1 MTPGWERKVTCNDLT
16 HGLAQ
21 DCCKFGIGRIPQV
34 LNARIR
40 GRQGLVPITGTRWP
54 DRHHHASALFNHE
67 TAQVIVPFSSYLWN
81 HDAAQFHPV
90 RFDDQVHISQHPP
103 PRYSPDGELFPCLPK
118 EDSHV
123 RVWDTR
129 TGYLVS
135 KFPTSE
141 VDGIALSPVL
151 THSLG
156 ETLVALS
163 FQRER
168 VIRLFDAYTDHLH
181 AHILGKTYA
190 NSVGKLLRLLLQLWC
205 KNLGA

>member
-1 MTPGWERKVTCNDLT
+1 MHVFEADRDSFPLLAPDGLT
-16 HGLAQ
+16 V
-21 DCCKFGIGRIPQV
+21 IIMPRP
-34 LNARIR
+34 
-40 GRQGLVPITGTRWP
+40 
-54 DRHHHASALFNHE
+54 SLFNHE